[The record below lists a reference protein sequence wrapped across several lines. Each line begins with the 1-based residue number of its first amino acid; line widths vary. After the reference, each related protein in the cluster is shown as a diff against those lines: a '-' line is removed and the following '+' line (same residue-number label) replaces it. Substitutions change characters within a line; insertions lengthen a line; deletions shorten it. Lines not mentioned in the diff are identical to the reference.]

1 MTAEPQTVVAV
12 RDLDFSYR
20 TGGRWLQVLN
30 GVTVNIREGEVL
42 GLVGES
48 GCGKSTLAYTL
59 LGYLRP
65 NARVTA
71 GEVLFRGQDVLAMDR
86 AGLDR
91 LRGNRIGLVPQNPTT
106 ALAPHM
112 RVGEQVAEVLVQHR
126 AAASD
131 SAASER
137 IQNLFGLVGLP
148 DPARLVRRYPH
159 ELSGGQQQ
167 RVCIAMALACDPDLL
182 VLDEPTTGLD
192 VTTQSQIIA
201 LLAELRQRLG
211 MAMLYVTHDLGVL
224 AQIADRVGVMYAGH
238 MVEVAPVDTL
248 FDAPL
253 HPYTQGL
260 IASVPTVEIEKP
272 VVHALK
278 GLLRRDELPAGCP
291 FQPRCGFAEPSC
303 AVNRQALETVDT
315 GHRVACQR
323 WRAIA
328 PHVPTGDGAAPHAAA
343 HAGAPLFGFDAVS
356 LSYGGGTL
364 WKRLVEN
371 APVLV
376 VRDAT
381 FDLQPG
387 ETLALVGE
395 SGSGKS
401 TIARA
406 AAGLLSPFAGRIAFK
421 GEALPPE
428 VGNRSRAQRRE
439 IQFIFQNPDASLN
452 PRARVDQIL
461 ARPLAMF
468 FGLAGGEMRE
478 RIERALHEV
487 RLDATYARRYPD
499 EMSGGERQRVAIAR
513 ALVADPELLLCDEI
527 LSALDV
533 SVQANIIT
541 LLRRLQAET
550 NVAMLFISHDLA
562 VVRNLAHKVAVLY
575 HGQIME
581 TGEVDELFAAPFHP
595 YTHALLLAAPSIR
608 HRREYAA
615 PKTEILGEAS
625 AKGCAFAGR
634 CPWQVG
640 AICEEQDPPWRA
652 GGRSNRIRCH
662 HTLDELSRLAT
673 WNGDPQAEASASLIS
688 DALKG

>member
-1 MTAEPQTVVAV
+1 MTAAAQTVVAV
-12 RDLDFSYR
+12 NGLDFAYR
-20 TGGRWLQVLN
+20 TGGRWLKVLN
-30 GVTVNIREGEVL
+30 GVSVDIREGEVL

-59 LGYLRP
+59 LGYLRA

-71 GEVLFRGQDVLAMDR
+71 GEVLFRGQNVLAMDR

-91 LRGNRIGLVPQNPTT
+91 LRGNRVGLVPQNPTT

-126 AAASD
+126 AVATDAE
-131 SAASER
+131 AGER
-137 IQNLFGLVGLP
+137 IVNLFSLVGLP
-148 DPARLVRRYPH
+148 DPPRLVRRYPH

-291 FQPRCGFAEPSC
+291 FQPRCGHAEPSC
-303 AVNRQALETVDT
+303 ADNRQTLATVET

-328 PHVPTGDGAAPHAAA
+328 PRVPTGDGAAPHAAA
-343 HAGAPLFGFDAVS
+343 HAGTPLFGFDAVS
-356 LSYGGGTL
+356 LSYGGGSL
-364 WKRLVEN
+364 WKRLVVN
-371 APVLV
+371 APVV
-376 VRDAT
+376 VRDAS

-406 AAGLLSPFAGRIAFK
+406 AAGLLPPLAGHIAFK

-499 EMSGGERQRVAIAR
+499 ELSGGERQRVAIAR

-608 HRREYAA
+608 HRREYVA
-615 PKTEILGEAS
+615 PKTEILGDAS
-625 AKGCAFAGR
+625 PKGCAFAGR

-673 WNGDPQAEASASLIS
+673 WNGGPQAEASASLIS
-688 DALKG
+688 DASKG